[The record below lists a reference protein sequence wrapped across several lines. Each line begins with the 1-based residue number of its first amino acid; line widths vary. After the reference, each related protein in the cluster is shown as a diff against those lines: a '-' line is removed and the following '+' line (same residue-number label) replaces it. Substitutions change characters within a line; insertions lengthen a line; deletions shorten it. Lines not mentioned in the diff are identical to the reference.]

1 MNEDGKINS
10 TDDYQVLGKT
20 NPDFYGGLTNT
31 LRYKDFSL
39 EFLFYFRRKPMQ
51 SGYFW
56 RFYDSIGGSGNI
68 TKELADQ
75 YWKGPGD
82 TSATLPGL
90 TTSRNSDIGYSYFYY
105 LSYSD
110 KAYSTGSYIKLQNL
124 KLAYNL
130 PKKIATRFGIGYLQL
145 YVQGRN
151 LFTITNY
158 DGYDPETGDNSMPQ
172 LRQIDFGIKAS
183 F

>member
-1 MNEDGKINS
+1 M
-10 TDDYQVLGKT
+10 LGKT

-130 PKKIATRFGIGYLQL
+130 EDCHTL
-145 YVQGRN
+145 RN
-151 LFTITNY
+151 RIPTVVCSGSKPVY
-158 DGYDPETGDNSMPQ
+158 HHQ
-172 LRQIDFGIKAS
+172 LRRLRSGNGRQLHATTPSD
-183 F
+183 